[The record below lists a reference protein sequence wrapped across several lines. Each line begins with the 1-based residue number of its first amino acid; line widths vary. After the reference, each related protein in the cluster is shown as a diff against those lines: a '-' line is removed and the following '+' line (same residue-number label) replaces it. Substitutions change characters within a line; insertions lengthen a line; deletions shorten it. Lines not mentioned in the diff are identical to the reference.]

1 MGKLMRYHH
10 ATSARP
16 TRTLRRACSAALF
29 ALAAAAML
37 QPALAADN
45 WSRIR
50 PGLFKDRV
58 IATDAAQIVELV
70 TPVRAQDAAVVPITI
85 KTRVPQ
91 GTERYI
97 SKLYLVIDKNPAP
110 LAAVFSMTPDL
121 GRADIETR
129 VRIEEYTDVR
139 VIVEM
144 NDGSL
149 HMSSNYV
156 KASGGCSA
164 PAGKDPAEAAAGIG
178 RIKLALEQSG
188 SLDQPQQVQLMIRH
202 PNFSGLAMDQV
213 TRLYTPPHFVRHLE
227 VAYNGKRILSAETD
241 ISISENPNFRFYFV
255 PHKEGT
261 LTVEAID
268 SQDLSYKA
276 SLAVKAN

>member
-1 MGKLMRYHH
+1 MRNLH
-10 ATSARP
+10 ATPARP
-16 TRTLRRACSAALF
+16 THRLRQACTAALI

-37 QPALAADN
+37 QPAVAADN

-50 PGLFKDRV
+50 PGLFQNRA
-58 IATDAAQIVELV
+58 IATDAALMVELV
-70 TPVRAQDAAVVPITI
+70 TPARAQDAAVVPITI

-91 GTERYI
+91 SPERYI

-110 LAAVFSMTPDL
+110 VAAVFSMTPDL

-178 RIKLALEQSG
+178 KMKLALEQSG
-188 SLDQPQQVQLMIRH
+188 TLDQPQQVQLMIRH

-213 TRLYTPPHFVRHLE
+213 TRLYTPPHFVRHLD

-255 PHKEGT
+255 PHTEGT
-261 LTVEAID
+261 LTVEAVD
-268 SQDLSYKA
+268 SQDLSYRT
-276 SLAVKAN
+276 SLVVKAN

>member
-10 ATSARP
+10 AAAARP
-16 TRTLRRACSAALF
+16 TRTLRKACSAALI

-37 QPALAADN
+37 QPALATDN
-45 WSRIR
+45 WSKIR
-50 PGLFKDRV
+50 PGLFQDRM

-85 KTRVPQ
+85 RTRVPQ

-178 RIKLALEQSG
+178 RMKLALEQSG

-268 SQDLSYKA
+268 SQDLSYRT

>member
-1 MGKLMRYHH
+1 MPDHH
-10 ATSARP
+10 AAAARP
-16 TRTLRRACSAALF
+16 THRLRKACTTALI
-29 ALAAAAML
+29 ALAAATML

-50 PGLFKDRV
+50 PGLFQNRT
-58 IATDAAQIVELV
+58 IAPDAAQIVELV
-70 TPVRAQDAAVVPITI
+70 TPARAQDAAVVPVTI
-85 KTRVPQ
+85 RTRMPQ
-91 GTERYI
+91 SPERFI

-178 RIKLALEQSG
+178 KMKLALEQAG
-188 SLDQPQQVQLMIRH
+188 TLDQPQQVQLMIRH
-202 PNFSGLAMDQV
+202 PNFSGLAMDQL
-213 TRLYTPPHFVRHLE
+213 TRLYTPPHFVKHLE

-255 PHKEGT
+255 PRKEGT
-261 LTVEAID
+261 LTVEAVD
-268 SQDLSYKA
+268 SQDLSYRT

>member
-1 MGKLMRYHH
+1 MGKLMRNHH
-10 ATSARP
+10 AATARP
-16 TRTLRRACSAALF
+16 TRRLRQACTAALL

-37 QPALAADN
+37 QPAVAADN
-45 WSRIR
+45 WSKIR
-50 PGLFKDRV
+50 PGLFQNRA
-58 IATDAAQIVELV
+58 IAADAAQMVELV
-70 TPVRAQDAAVVPITI
+70 TPARAQDAAVVPITI
-85 KTRVPQ
+85 KTRLPQ
-91 GTERYI
+91 TPERYI

-110 LAAVFSMTPDL
+110 VAAVFSMTPDL

-178 RIKLALEQSG
+178 KMKLALEQSG
-188 SLDQPQQVQLMIRH
+188 TLDQPQQVQLMIRH

-213 TRLYTPPHFVRHLE
+213 TRLYTPPHFVRHLD

-255 PHKEGT
+255 PHREGT
-261 LTVEAID
+261 LTVEAVD
-268 SQDLSYKA
+268 SQDLSYRT

>member
-1 MGKLMRYHH
+1 MPHRH
-10 ATSARP
+10 AAAARP
-16 TRTLRRACSAALF
+16 THKLRKVCTAALI

-37 QPALAADN
+37 QPATAADN
-45 WSRIR
+45 WSKIR
-50 PGLFKDRV
+50 PGLFQNRA
-58 IATDAAQIVELV
+58 IATDAAQLVELI
-70 TPVRAQDAAVVPITI
+70 TPVRAQDAAVVPISI
-85 KTRVPQ
+85 RTRVPQ
-91 GTERYI
+91 SPERYI
-97 SKLYLVIDKNPAP
+97 SRLYLVIDKNPAP
-110 LAAVFSMTPDL
+110 LAAVFNITPEL

-178 RIKLALEQSG
+178 RMKLALEQSG
-188 SLDQPQQVQLMIRH
+188 TLDQPQQVQLMIRH

-213 TRLYTPPHFVRHLE
+213 TRLYTPPHFVRHLD

-255 PHKEGT
+255 PKQEGT

-268 SQDLSYKA
+268 SQDLSYKT

>member
-1 MGKLMRYHH
+1 MRHQH
-10 ATSARP
+10 AAAARP
-16 TRTLRRACSAALF
+16 TQGLRRFCTAALI
-29 ALAAAAML
+29 ALAAAGVL
-37 QPALAADN
+37 QHASAADN
-45 WSRIR
+45 WSKIR
-50 PGLFKDRV
+50 PGLFQERV
-58 IATDAAQIVELV
+58 IAADAAQIVELI
-70 TPVRAQDAAVVPITI
+70 TPARAQDAAVVPIAIRT
-85 KTRVPQ
+85 KVAQSP
-91 GTERYI
+91 ERHI
-97 SKLYLVIDKNPAP
+97 SRLYLVIDKNPAP
-110 LAAVFSMTPDL
+110 LAAVFHMTPEL
-121 GRADIETR
+121 GKADIETR

-149 HMSSNYV
+149 HMTSNYV

-178 RIKLALEQSG
+178 RMKLALEQSG
-188 SLDQPQQVQLMIRH
+188 TLDQPQQVQLMIRH

-213 TRLYTPPHFVRHLE
+213 TRLYTPPHFVKQLE

-255 PHKEGT
+255 PRKEGM

-268 SQDLSYKA
+268 SKDLSYRT

>member
-1 MGKLMRYHH
+1 MRHHH

-85 KTRVPQ
+85 RTRVPQ

-178 RIKLALEQSG
+178 RMKLALEQSG

>member
-1 MGKLMRYHH
+1 MRHHH
-10 ATSARP
+10 AAAARP
-16 TRTLRRACSAALF
+16 THTLRRACAAALI
-29 ALAAAAML
+29 AMAAAATL

-50 PGLFKDRV
+50 PGLFQDRA
-58 IATDAAQIVELV
+58 IGTDAAQMVELV
-70 TPVRAQDAAVVPITI
+70 TPARAQDAAVVPITI
-85 KTRVPQ
+85 RTRMRQRPD
-91 GTERYI
+91 RYI

-144 NDGSL
+144 NDGGL

-178 RIKLALEQSG
+178 RMKLAVEQSG
-188 SLDQPQQVQLMIRH
+188 TLDQPQQVQLMIRH

-255 PHKEGT
+255 PREEGT
-261 LTVEAID
+261 LTVEAVD
-268 SQDLSYKA
+268 SQDLSYRT

>member
-1 MGKLMRYHH
+1 
-10 ATSARP
+10 
-16 TRTLRRACSAALF
+16 
-29 ALAAAAML
+29 
-37 QPALAADN
+37 
-45 WSRIR
+45 
-50 PGLFKDRV
+50 
-58 IATDAAQIVELV
+58 
-70 TPVRAQDAAVVPITI
+70 
-85 KTRVPQ
+85 
-91 GTERYI
+91 
-97 SKLYLVIDKNPAP
+97 
-110 LAAVFSMTPDL
+110 
-121 GRADIETR
+121 
-129 VRIEEYTDVR
+129 VR

-178 RIKLALEQSG
+178 KMKLALEQSG
-188 SLDQPQQVQLMIRH
+188 TLDQPQQVQLMIRH

-255 PHKEGT
+255 PRKEGT
-261 LTVEAID
+261 LTVEAVD
-268 SQDLSYKA
+268 SQDLSYRT
-276 SLAVKAN
+276 SLAVKAD

>member
-1 MGKLMRYHH
+1 MRNHH
-10 ATSARP
+10 AAAARP
-16 TRTLRRACSAALF
+16 THRLRKACTGALI

-37 QPALAADN
+37 QPAFAADN
-45 WSRIR
+45 WSKIR
-50 PGLFKDRV
+50 PGLFQNRA
-58 IATDAAQIVELV
+58 IAADAAQIVELV
-70 TPVRAQDAAVVPITI
+70 TPARAQDAAVVPITI
-85 KTRVPQ
+85 KTRVLQSP
-91 GTERYI
+91 ERYI

-110 LAAVFSMTPDL
+110 VAAVFSMTPDL

-178 RIKLALEQSG
+178 KMKLALEQSG
-188 SLDQPQQVQLMIRH
+188 TLDQPQQVQLMIRH

-227 VAYNGKRILSAETD
+227 VAYNGKRILGAETD

-261 LTVEAID
+261 LTVEAVD
-268 SQDLSYKA
+268 SQDLSYRT

>member
-1 MGKLMRYHH
+1 MGKLMPHRH
-10 ATSARP
+10 AAAARP
-16 TRTLRRACSAALF
+16 TQRLRKACTAALI
-29 ALAAAAML
+29 ALAEAAML
-37 QPALAADN
+37 QPATAADN

-50 PGLFKDRV
+50 PGLFQNRA
-58 IATDAAQIVELV
+58 IATDAAQLVELI
-70 TPVRAQDAAVVPITI
+70 TPARAQDAAVVPITI
-85 KTRVPQ
+85 KTRLPQ
-91 GTERYI
+91 SPERHI
-97 SKLYLVIDKNPAP
+97 SRLYLVIDKNPAP
-110 LAAVFSMTPDL
+110 LAAVFNMTPDL

-178 RIKLALEQSG
+178 RMKLALEQSG
-188 SLDQPQQVQLMIRH
+188 TLDQPQQVQLMIRH

-213 TRLYTPPHFVRHLE
+213 SRLYTPPHFVKHLE

-255 PHKEGT
+255 PRKEGT

-268 SQDLSYKA
+268 SQDLSYKT

>member
-1 MGKLMRYHH
+1 MGKLMRNHH
-10 ATSARP
+10 AATARP
-16 TRTLRRACSAALF
+16 TRRLRQACTAALL

-37 QPALAADN
+37 QPAVAADN
-45 WSRIR
+45 WSKIR
-50 PGLFKDRV
+50 PGLFQNRA
-58 IATDAAQIVELV
+58 IAADAAQMVELV
-70 TPVRAQDAAVVPITI
+70 TPARAQDAAVVPITI
-85 KTRVPQ
+85 RTRLPQ
-91 GTERYI
+91 SPERYI

-110 LAAVFSMTPDL
+110 VAAVFSMTPDL

-139 VIVEM
+139 DIVEM

-178 RIKLALEQSG
+178 RMKLALEQSG
-188 SLDQPQQVQLMIRH
+188 TLDQPQQVQLMIRH

-213 TRLYTPPHFVRHLE
+213 TRLYTPPHFVRHLD

-255 PHKEGT
+255 PHREGT
-261 LTVEAID
+261 LTVEAVD
-268 SQDLSYKA
+268 SQDLSYRT

>member
-1 MGKLMRYHH
+1 MRYHH
-10 ATSARP
+10 AAAARP
-16 TRTLRRACSAALF
+16 THTLRKACTAALIG
-29 ALAAAAML
+29 LAAAAML

-45 WSRIR
+45 WSKIK
-50 PGLFKDRV
+50 PGLFQNRV

-70 TPVRAQDAAVVPITI
+70 TPARAQDAAVVPISI

-91 GTERYI
+91 STERYI

-110 LAAVFSMTPDL
+110 LAAVFTMTPDL
-121 GRADIETR
+121 GKADIETR

-178 RIKLALEQSG
+178 KMKLALEQSG
-188 SLDQPQQVQLMIRH
+188 TLDQPQQVQLMIRH

-227 VAYNGKRILSAETD
+227 VAYNGRRILSAETD

-268 SQDLSYKA
+268 SQDLSYKT

>member
-1 MGKLMRYHH
+1 MRYHH
-10 ATSARP
+10 AAAARP
-16 TRTLRRACSAALF
+16 TRTLRKACSAALI

-37 QPALAADN
+37 QPAHATDN
-45 WSRIR
+45 WSKIR
-50 PGLFKDRV
+50 PGLFQNRV
-58 IATDAAQIVELV
+58 IAADAAQLVELV

-85 KTRVPQ
+85 KTRAPQ
-91 GTERYI
+91 SAERYI

-178 RIKLALEQSG
+178 RMKLALEQSG

-213 TRLYTPPHFVRHLE
+213 TRLYTPPHFVKHLE

-268 SQDLSYKA
+268 SQDLSYKT

>member
-1 MGKLMRYHH
+1 MRYHH
-10 ATSARP
+10 AASARP
-16 TRTLRRACSAALF
+16 TRTLRKACTAALI
-29 ALAAAAML
+29 ALAAATML
-37 QPALAADN
+37 QPALASDN
-45 WSRIR
+45 WSKIR
-50 PGLFKDRV
+50 PGLFQDRV

-70 TPVRAQDAAVVPITI
+70 TPARAQDAAVVPITI
-85 KTRVPQ
+85 RTRVPQ

-164 PAGKDPAEAAAGIG
+164 PAAKDPAEAAAGIG
-178 RIKLALEQSG
+178 RMKLALEQSG

-268 SQDLSYKA
+268 SQDLSYKT

>member
-1 MGKLMRYHH
+1 MRHHH
-10 ATSARP
+10 ATAARP
-16 TRTLRRACSAALF
+16 TCFLRKACAAALV
-29 ALAAAAML
+29 ALAAAAMP
-37 QPALAADN
+37 QPAVAADN
-45 WSRIR
+45 WSKIR
-50 PGLFKDRV
+50 PGLFQDRA
-58 IATDAAQIVELV
+58 IAADAAQIVELV
-70 TPVRAQDAAVVPITI
+70 TPARAQDAAVVPVTI
-85 KTRVPQ
+85 RTRVAQRP
-91 GTERYI
+91 ERHI
-97 SKLYLVIDKNPAP
+97 SKLYLIIDKNPAP
-110 LAAVFSMTPDL
+110 VAAVFSMTPDL

-164 PAGKDPAEAAAGIG
+164 PAGKDPAEATAGMG
-178 RIKLALEQSG
+178 RMKLALEQSG
-188 SLDQPQQVQLMIRH
+188 TLDQPQQVQLMIRH

-255 PHKEGT
+255 PQREGT
-261 LTVEAID
+261 LTVEAVD
-268 SQDLSYKA
+268 SKDLAYRT
-276 SLAVKAN
+276 SLVVKAN

>member
-10 ATSARP
+10 AAAARP
-16 TRTLRRACSAALF
+16 TYSLRKACTAALI

-37 QPALAADN
+37 QPAVAADN
-45 WSRIR
+45 WSMIR
-50 PGLFKDRV
+50 PGLFQNRA

-70 TPVRAQDAAVVPITI
+70 TPARAQDAAVVPITI

-91 GTERYI
+91 SPERYI

-178 RIKLALEQSG
+178 RMKLALEQSG
-188 SLDQPQQVQLMIRH
+188 TLDQPQQVQLMIRH
-202 PNFSGLAMDQV
+202 PNFSGLAMDQA

-255 PHKEGT
+255 PHREGT

-268 SQDLSYKA
+268 SQDLSYRT

>member
-1 MGKLMRYHH
+1 MRNHH
-10 ATSARP
+10 AAAARP
-16 TRTLRRACSAALF
+16 TRRLRKASTVALF

-37 QPALAADN
+37 QPAAAADN

-50 PGLFKDRV
+50 PGLFQDRA
-58 IATDAAQIVELV
+58 IAADAAQIVELV
-70 TPVRAQDAAVVPITI
+70 TPARAQDAAVVPITI
-85 KTRVPQ
+85 KTRLPQ
-91 GTERYI
+91 NSERYI

-110 LAAVFSMTPDL
+110 VAAVFSMTPDL

-178 RIKLALEQSG
+178 KMKLALEQSG
-188 SLDQPQQVQLMIRH
+188 TLDQPQQVQLMIRH

-255 PHKEGT
+255 PRKEGT
-261 LTVEAID
+261 LTVEAVD
-268 SQDLSYKA
+268 SQDLSYRT
-276 SLAVKAN
+276 SLAVKAD

>member
-1 MGKLMRYHH
+1 MPHRH
-10 ATSARP
+10 AAAARP
-16 TRTLRRACSAALF
+16 TKRLRKACTAALIV
-29 ALAAAAML
+29 LAAAAML
-37 QPALAADN
+37 QPAAAADN
-45 WSRIR
+45 WSKIR
-50 PGLFKDRV
+50 PGLFQSRA
-58 IATDAAQIVELV
+58 IATDAAQLVELV
-70 TPVRAQDAAVVPITI
+70 TPPRAQDAAVVPITI
-85 KTRVPQ
+85 KTRLPQ
-91 GTERYI
+91 SPERYI
-97 SKLYLVIDKNPAP
+97 SRLYLVIDKNPAP

-178 RIKLALEQSG
+178 RMKLALEQSG
-188 SLDQPQQVQLMIRH
+188 TLDQPQQVQLMIRH

-213 TRLYTPPHFVRHLE
+213 TRLYTPPHFVKHLE
-227 VAYNGKRILSAETD
+227 VAYDGKRILSAETD

-255 PHKEGT
+255 PGKEGT

-268 SQDLSYKA
+268 SQDLSYKT

>member
-10 ATSARP
+10 AAAARP
-16 TRTLRRACSAALF
+16 TRRLRKACTAALI

-37 QPALAADN
+37 QPAVASDN
-45 WSRIR
+45 WSKIR
-50 PGLFKDRV
+50 PGLFQNRA
-58 IATDAAQIVELV
+58 IAADAAQIVELV
-70 TPVRAQDAAVVPITI
+70 TPARAQDAAVVPITI
-85 KTRVPQ
+85 RTRVPQ
-91 GTERYI
+91 SPERYV
-97 SKLYLVIDKNPAP
+97 SKLYLVIDRNPAP
-110 LAAVFSMTPDL
+110 LAAVFHMTPDL

-129 VRIEEYTDVR
+129 VRFEEYTDVR

-178 RIKLALEQSG
+178 KMKLALEQSG
-188 SLDQPQQVQLMIRH
+188 TLDQPQQVQLMIRH

-261 LTVEAID
+261 LTVEAVD
-268 SQDLSYKA
+268 SQDLSYRT

>member
-1 MGKLMRYHH
+1 MRHHH
-10 ATSARP
+10 AAAARP
-16 TRTLRRACSAALF
+16 TRTLRKACSAALI

-37 QPALAADN
+37 QPAHATDN
-45 WSRIR
+45 WSKIR
-50 PGLFKDRV
+50 PSLFQNRV
-58 IATDAAQIVELV
+58 IAADAAQLVELV

-85 KTRVPQ
+85 KTRAPQ
-91 GTERYI
+91 SAERYI

-178 RIKLALEQSG
+178 RMKLALEQSG

-213 TRLYTPPHFVRHLE
+213 TRLYTPPHFVKHLE

-268 SQDLSYKA
+268 SQDLSYKT